1 MSVHL
6 EVTPVRPGAH
16 HSSAAHGCGRAGS
29 GVRDGGA
36 AVSRAPARVALDN
49 ADELIRHGL
58 TALLLQFEDR
68 VALIDTELLHP
79 SAVDVLLTC
88 PQSGASGGSGR
99 IRSLVAA
106 GFDPV
111 VAFGWGLSLGERR
124 RLQEAGAHG
133 YVSVG
138 VGALALV
145 ELLEGLA
152 HLPGTAHPTPS
163 ATALPLSGREAEIMA
178 LITRGL
184 TNQEIAGELFL
195 SINTVKTYI
204 RGAYQKIGVARRAQ
218 AVAWGIENGLAPL
231 DPRPARSRSPL

>member
-1 MSVHL
+1 
-6 EVTPVRPGAH
+6 
-16 HSSAAHGCGRAGS
+16 
-29 GVRDGGA
+29 
-36 AVSRAPARVALDN
+36 
-49 ADELIRHGL
+49 
-58 TALLLQFEDR
+58 
-68 VALIDTELLHP
+68 
-79 SAVDVLLTC
+79 
-88 PQSGASGGSGR
+88 
-99 IRSLVAA
+99 
-106 GFDPV
+106 V

-138 VGALALV
+138 VGALELV

-163 ATALPLSGREAEIMA
+163 AATAIPLSGREAEIMA

-204 RGAYQKIGVARRAQ
+204 RGAYQKVGVARRAQ
-218 AVAWGIENGLAPL
+218 AVAWGIENGLAPVNHRY
-231 DPRPARSRSPL
+231 PRPARSRSPL